1 MTDLKLDCQLPDEV
15 RTRLSTLAAEFIAAQ
30 DGYSRV
36 MRWLEVDT
44 ARTRGSLTSP
54 LTGSLV

>member
-44 ARTRGSLTSP
+44 ARTAAP
-54 LTGSLV
+54 